1 MKMLFYVGLS
11 LSLGLTA
18 CVPPSTPA
26 GPSPSASPALAAS
39 ASPNPSP
46 SSGPSS
52 GLGAVAGANPS
63 AAPTPTVS
71 LNPSQPVAVAPG
83 KPAQDL
89 SLLKSLT
96 VLASKVYLDKKGEVV
111 NLQPVLKDA
120 AGQPLNTVDFPLEW
134 LSSRPADFAVD
145 ASGKV
150 TALVEY
156 GYSEITLRVP
166 GTDLAVKQLLSVTE
180 LVGTSS
186 GGSGSVG
193 PTQENVNGTIEFQ
206 F

>member
-1 MKMLFYVGLS
+1 
-11 LSLGLTA
+11 
-18 CVPPSTPA
+18 
-26 GPSPSASPALAAS
+26 
-39 ASPNPSP
+39 
-46 SSGPSS
+46 
-52 GLGAVAGANPS
+52 
-63 AAPTPTVS
+63 
-71 LNPSQPVAVAPG
+71 VAPG

-145 ASGKV
+145 ATGKV

-180 LVGTSS
+180 LIGSSS
-186 GGSGSVG
+186 GGSSSFG